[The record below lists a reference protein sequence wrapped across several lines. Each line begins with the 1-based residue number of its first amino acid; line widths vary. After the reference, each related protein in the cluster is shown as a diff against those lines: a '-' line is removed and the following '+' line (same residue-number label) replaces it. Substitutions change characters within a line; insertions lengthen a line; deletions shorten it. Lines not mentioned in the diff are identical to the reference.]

1 MLASLSLKSLPKISE
16 ITIKGRGTVRWFPLN
31 QPEVVNAIT
40 SEMLELLNK
49 ELKNPDDD
57 RAVRILLI
65 TGAGRGFCTG
75 LDLKQGRCAGEGIG
89 RSGLE
94 NAEGQHYSTKEICTV
109 TLQSM
114 DAPVIAAINGP
125 VTGYVLDLALGCDMR
140 IMSDVAVLMPGFAKI
155 GVILESRGT
164 WCLPR
169 LFRLGENQLGSNSQ

>member
-1 MLASLSLKSLPKISE
+1 MPE
-16 ITIKGRGTVRWFPLN
+16 ITIEDRRTVRWLTFN
-31 QPEVVNAIT
+31 WPEVMKTIT
-40 SEMLELLNK
+40 GEMLELLNT
-49 ELKNPDDD
+49 ELKNTDDD
-57 RAVRILLI
+57 SAVRVLLI
-65 TGAGRGFCTG
+65 RGRGRGFCTG